1 MKNIKNI
8 ISLLEKI
15 QKTNVK
21 LTDIKKTTEESVIK
35 KNELKIITTEI
46 REFYLSEL
54 MDKILFKDINKIN
67 KKLKIFE
74 SFLIFICISSFITF
88 ILSFVFILCFS
99 LNSNNEDLIKNV
111 LYTLIS
117 SGCIAFVSCIV
128 GSQNE
133 IRMISNLK
141 KKIFG
146 NKTDFKSIIRNT
158 TIELVEKIKDQ
169 DIKFN
174 TEKENILEY
183 LIEENYL
190 LEKGNENNIFTEIE
204 KEVLKNIMLN
214 NKKTIEDKKIL
225 KKEEI
230 KIEEKFNYLI
240 KKKDEAYK

>member
-21 LTDIKKTTEESVIK
+21 LTDIKKITEESVIK

-174 TEKENILEY
+174 MGKENILEY

-214 NKKTIEDKKIL
+214 KKKTIEDKKIL
-225 KKEEI
+225 KKEEL

-240 KKKDEAYK
+240 KKKEELYK

>member
-8 ISLLEKI
+8 ISLLENI

-21 LTDIKKTTEESVIK
+21 LTDIKKITEESVIK

-46 REFYLSEL
+46 REFYISEL

-74 SFLIFICISSFITF
+74 SFLICICISSFITF
-88 ILSFVFILCFS
+88 ILSFIFILCFS

-174 TEKENILEY
+174 VGKENILEY

-214 NKKTIEDKKIL
+214 KKKTIEDKKIL
-225 KKEEI
+225 KKEEL

-240 KKKDEAYK
+240 KKKEELYK